1 MNRDLMRQAQQLQ
14 ARMLKAQEELG
25 NELVE
30 ATVGGGAV
38 TVVMNGHQVM
48 QSIKIQPEA
57 IDPDDPAL
65 MEDMVLAAVNDALE
79 QSRSLAAE
87 RMGALT
93 GGFKLPGMM

>member
-14 ARMLKAQEELG
+14 ARMMKAQEELG

-65 MEDMVLAAVNDALE
+65 MEDMVMAAVNDALE
-79 QSRSLAAE
+79 QSRTLASE

-93 GGFKLPGMM
+93 GGLKLPGMM